1 MLRLTGADLA
11 GGGGRCDRGIG
22 RSELWSKA
30 ATRRARRS
38 KCNWRGV
45 QVEVQRGNNDDVMVV
60 LGVGESGLIVLL
72 VVVVNQGD
80 GAGDVGLAMDKNQ
93 A

>member
-1 MLRLTGADLA
+1 MLDALGGDELVGNLLDGPGLA
-11 GGGGRCDRGIG
+11 AHGQDF
-22 RSELWSKA
+22 EA
-30 ATRRARRS
+30 VVV
-38 KCNWRGV
+38 V
-45 QVEVQRGNNDDVMVV
+45 QVDVQRGDNDVVVVV
-60 LGVGESGLIVLL
+60 LDVGESGLDVLL

>member
-1 MLRLTGADLA
+1 
-11 GGGGRCDRGIG
+11 
-22 RSELWSKA
+22 
-30 ATRRARRS
+30 
-38 KCNWRGV
+38 
-45 QVEVQRGNNDDVMVV
+45 VEVQRGNNDDVMVV